1 MQLKSGTLLQGGKYR
16 IVSFIKSGG
25 FGCTY
30 EAAHAILGSRVAI
43 KEFFPKDFCNR
54 DESTFAV
61 TVGTQSKTALVAKLK
76 AKFIDEAKVLHGLSH
91 RGIVRVTDVFEEN
104 GTAYYVMD
112 YIDGCSLDDVIKR
125 EGTLSEKDALAYIR
139 QVCSALSYVHS
150 RNCLHLDLKP
160 GNIMIDKK
168 GRAVLIDFGA
178 SKQYDEENGENTS
191 SILGLTLGY
200 APVEQYRKD
209 GVVQFSAATDIYALG
224 ATLYKLLSGNT
235 PVDAISRAS
244 GVPLPSLPES
254 VSTSVCNAVYA
265 AMKQDKAERPQ
276 KVEDLISMLGG
287 DITVDLGA
295 NGGSGNIVLKEDAVK
310 WIDVREFCERYN
322 VRIPKKQ
329 PSKRPLW
336 VLGVVWLVMIAVYVV
351 LGTTVIARCS
361 YGVRETWWVAGGMII
376 YMLGLV
382 LLCLFGVF
390 QRQNS
395 VWKIFRHVYDVEL
408 HDRIRVRRNRMKWSF
423 APFRVRNREGINGL
437 VSFGRNGFVSLLQM
451 EYDQIVKIDDS
462 TFICRKGEL
471 YGLYQNKWVLPLEY
485 DMIEILPDNNVLVTK
500 GNSTCK
506 YTTKG
511 YRVIEQV

>member
-1 MQLKSGTLLQGGKYR
+1 MHLNPGTLLQGGKYR
-16 IVSFIKSGG
+16 IVRFIKSGG

-30 EAAHAILGSRVAI
+30 EAVHTVLGSRIAI

-54 DESTFAV
+54 DETTFAV

-76 AKFIDEAKVLHGLSH
+76 RKFIDEAKVLHNLSLPVPH
-91 RGIVRVTDVFEEN
+91 PGIVRVSDVFEEN

-125 EGTLSEKDALAYIR
+125 EGNLSEKDASAYIR
-139 QVCSALSYVHS
+139 QVCSALGYVHS

-160 GNIMIDKK
+160 GNIMIDTK

-224 ATLYKLLSGNT
+224 ATLYKMLSGNT
-235 PVDAISRAS
+235 PVDAVSRAS
-244 GVPLPSLPES
+244 GVSLSPLPENVSPS
-254 VSTSVCNAVYA
+254 VRNAVYA
-265 AMKQDKAERPQ
+265 AMKLHKEDRPQ
-276 KVEDLISMLGG
+276 KVADLVCLLDG
-287 DITVDLGA
+287 DITVNLG
-295 NGGSGNIVLKEDAVK
+295 NNVDDGNKRLKEDTVK
-310 WIDVREFCERYN
+310 WIDVREFCERYK

-336 VLGVVWLVMIAVYVV
+336 VLGIVLLIIIAVYVV
-351 LGTTVIARCS
+351 VGTIVLDE
-361 YGVRETWWVAGGMII
+361 GWWVGVGVMVIYPLLLLLLLFYLII
-376 YMLGLV
+376 
-382 LLCLFGVF
+382 
-390 QRQNS
+390 RSQNGI
-395 VWKIFRHVYDVEL
+395 WKKFRHVYDVEL
-408 HDRIRVRRNRMKWSF
+408 HDGIRVRRNRKWSY

-437 VSFGRNGFVSLLQM
+437 ASFGANGLGLLLQM

-462 TFICRKGEL
+462 TFICRKGGL
-471 YGLYQNKWVLPLEY
+471 YGLYQGKWVLPLEY
-485 DMIEILPDNNVLVTK
+485 DMIEILPDNNVLATK
-500 GNSTCK
+500 GNSTYK
-506 YTTKG
+506 FTTKG
-511 YRVIEQV
+511 YRVVG